1 MDTSSSPWTQL
12 ATECQAEGLTPQNSE
27 KIGAELARVFQVKLD
42 EVGILRLAKDSL
54 VFVHPA
60 KLHQVGSIPLNS
72 STSAAVRTFNSRRPE
87 INNSFAKTKH
97 TSFFEM
103 VETAKN
109 AESKSSKGSKIIQ
122 KLMSVPVIAA
132 GKSTGVLQICR
143 KGATVEQAGPDFTPA
158 DLQTLVN
165 AASTLGKCF
174 R

>member
-1 MDTSSSPWTQL
+1 MDTASSPWTQL
-12 ATECQAEGLTPQNSE
+12 AAECQAEGLTPQNSE

-42 EVGILRLAKDSL
+42 EVGILQLAKDSL

-72 STSAAVRTFNSRRPE
+72 ATSAAVRTFNSRRPE
-87 INNSFAKTKH
+87 INNNFARTKH

-103 VETAKN
+103 VDTGN
-109 AESKSSKGSKIIQ
+109 RTDPKSNKGSNIIQ
-122 KLMSVPVIAA
+122 KLISAPVSAA
-132 GKSTGVLQICR
+132 GKTTGVLQICR

-158 DLQTLVN
+158 DLQSLVH
-165 AASTLGKCF
+165 AAGALGKCF